1 MTPPPDS
8 TPELSQGLAQ
18 LRAGDFAGATELLRA
33 ALARDAGH
41 LPTIR
46 ALAAAHLARRQPS
59 AARNVI
65 ADYLSNHPMCP
76 RGWVLAA
83 QLEWKL
89 ARREDA
95 VRLLRR
101 GLDFLPHSDDLKRRL
116 AAFLAAMGRSVQ
128 PIRAA
133 GEQPAA
139 PDYLDR
145 VARDT
150 RLLEGLINLPAG
162 DDDTPMLRA
171 IESRLAR
178 LVESQP
184 MHADRH
190 LLLAR
195 LQLKIGDLP
204 AATRSVHRALRA
216 NPNFNAAHRLR
227 ATLLARAGDHD
238 QAVRALQALV
248 AAGCQWPDLHVQIAQ
263 WQHATGKSD
272 QARQHLYTALRINPH
287 FHRAKALLGRCA
299 A

>member
-1 MTPPPDS
+1 
-8 TPELSQGLAQ
+8 LSQGLAQ
-18 LRAGDFAGATELLRA
+18 LRASDFAGAAESLRA

-46 ALAAAHLARRQPS
+46 ALAAAHLAQGQPA
-59 AARNVI
+59 AARKVI
-65 ADYLSNHPMCP
+65 ADYLSNYPMCP

-83 QLEWKL
+83 RLEWKL

-101 GLDFLPHSDDLKRRL
+101 GLDFLPHSDDLKKQLGVLL
-116 AAFLAAMGRSVQ
+116 AATGRGVESI
-128 PIRAA
+128 PSAD
-133 GEQPAA
+133 EEPTA

-171 IESRLAR
+171 IELRLAR

-184 MHADRH
+184 MHADRQ

-195 LQLKIGDLP
+195 LELKIGDLP

-216 NPNFNAAHRLR
+216 NPNFIAAHRLR
-227 ATLLARAGDHD
+227 ATLLARAGDHE
-238 QAVRALQALV
+238 QAIRALQALV
-248 AAGCQWPDLHVQIAQ
+248 AGGCQWPDLHVQIAQ

-272 QARQHLYTALRINPH
+272 QARQHLYTALRINPDYE
-287 FHRAKALLGRCA
+287 RAKSLLQRCA